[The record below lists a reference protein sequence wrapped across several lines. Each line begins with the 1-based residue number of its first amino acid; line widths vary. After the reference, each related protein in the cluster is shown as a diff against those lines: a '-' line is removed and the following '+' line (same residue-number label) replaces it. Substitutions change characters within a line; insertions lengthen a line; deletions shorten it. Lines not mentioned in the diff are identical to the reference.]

1 MRESRSSSPLACG
14 TRRALALGGNAEG
27 CSFGSQI
34 SSFKLSG
41 KPVVYFPPLFAPLS
55 LFGNVPLE
63 YTATGS

>member
-1 MRESRSSSPLACG
+1 MRESGSSSPFNCG
-14 TRRALALGGNAEG
+14 SRRAVALGGNAEG
-27 CSFGSQI
+27 CSFGSQM

-41 KPVVYFPPLFAPLS
+41 KPAVYFPPLFAPLS